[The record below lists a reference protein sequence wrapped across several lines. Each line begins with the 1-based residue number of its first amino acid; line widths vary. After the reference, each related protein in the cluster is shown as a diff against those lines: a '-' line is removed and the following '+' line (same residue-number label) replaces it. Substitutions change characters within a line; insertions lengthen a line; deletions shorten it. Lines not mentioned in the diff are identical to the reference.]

1 MEVNEVLVD
10 LTKKLV
16 EAIKSGDVDSQKSV
30 ITEFRNNGVSE
41 YIAMAMAKFV
51 IDTDNKTEEA
61 LPNAG

>member
-16 EAIKSGDVDSQKSV
+16 EAIKSGDIDSQKSI
-30 ITEFRNNGVSE
+30 ITEFRNNGISE

-61 LPNAG
+61 LQNAG

>member
-1 MEVNEVLVD
+1 MEINEILID

-16 EAIKSGDVDSQKSV
+16 EAIKTGDIDSQKII
-30 ITEFRNNGVSE
+30 ITEFRDNGIIK

-51 IDTDNKTEEA
+51 IDTDDKTEEA